1 MDGRLRRCLEKREVG
16 VVMRSLHE
24 EYTGGHFASANT
36 ARKILDAG
44 YWWPTIHKDVH
55 QFVRSC
61 DACQRTGKPLH
72 SRHHQLTSILPLAPF
87 EKWGIDFIGP
97 ITPVTKGR
105 RNRYILLA
113 TDYCTKW
120 VEAKPTTKNDA
131 RTVAK
136 FLYEQIF
143 CRFGPPLEL
152 VSDRGKHFLKQKVEE
167 MTTLYRVKH
176 RKTTLYHPKANG
188 LTKRANGI
196 IRKILNK
203 TVAVHKNDWDVKL
216 FVAVYA
222 YNLAYKVT
230 TCHTFGEFELN
241 SLLTI
246 WCLDNIL

>member
-1 MDGRLRRCLEKREVG
+1 MLLLQEFNYEINVRPGKHHINADYFSRIDGGQDDKEIYDRFPD
-16 VVMRSLHE
+16 E
-24 EYTGGHFASANT
+24 ELF
-36 ARKILDAG
+36 
-44 YWWPTIHKDVH
+44 
-55 QFVRSC
+55 
-61 DACQRTGKPLH
+61 
-72 SRHHQLTSILPLAPF
+72 
-87 EKWGIDFIGP
+87 
-97 ITPVTKGR
+97 
-105 RNRYILLA
+105 
-113 TDYCTKW
+113 
-120 VEAKPTTKNDA
+120 
-131 RTVAK
+131 
-136 FLYEQIF
+136 QIF

-176 RKTTLYHPKANG
+176 RKTTPYHPKANG